1 MTRAAWT
8 VSAGAWGGYV
18 VTAQTDQQLVL
29 LAQAGSAQA
38 FENLLK
44 RHYDAIHRMA
54 WRWCGNRTAAED
66 IAQDVCVKL
75 ATAIAS
81 YRADAA
87 FTTWLYRVTYHA
99 ALDFARSNQRLS
111 PTEPSQMEQLVDA
124 SSGATP
130 EEALID
136 TELWDEVRRLPAQQR
151 DAVLLVY
158 AQDMS
163 HAEAAGVMGCTEKTV
178 SWHLF
183 EARKRL
189 KSKLQAV
196 S

>member
-1 MTRAAWT
+1 M
-8 VSAGAWGGYV
+8 
-18 VTAQTDQQLVL
+18 TAQTDQQLVL

-38 FENLLK
+38 FESLLE

-75 ATAIAS
+75 ATVLSS

-87 FTTWLYRVTYHA
+87 FTTWLYRITYHA
-99 ALDFARSNQRLS
+99 ALDFARATQRLS

-124 SSGATP
+124 ASSGTP
-130 EEALID
+130 EDGLLDA
-136 TELWDEVRRLPAQQR
+136 ELWDEVRRLPAQQR

-158 AQDMS
+158 AQDMT

-196 S
+196 G

>member
-1 MTRAAWT
+1 MT
-8 VSAGAWGGYV
+8 V
-18 VTAQTDQQLVL
+18 QTDQQLVR
-29 LAQAGSAQA
+29 LAVAGSAPA
-38 FENLLK
+38 FESLLE

-75 ATAIAS
+75 ATVLAS
-81 YRADAA
+81 YRGDAA
-87 FTTWLYRVTYHA
+87 FATWLYRITYHA
-99 ALDFARSNQRLS
+99 ALDYVRANQRVS
-111 PTEPSQMEQLVDA
+111 PTEPSELERLADGPA
-124 SSGATP
+124 TSTP
-130 EEALID
+130 ERQLID
-136 TELWDEVRRLPAQQR
+136 AELWDEVRRLPAQQR

-158 AQDMS
+158 AQDLS
-163 HAEAAGVMGCTEKTV
+163 HAEAAAVMGCTEKTV

-196 S
+196 G